1 MSTPLSTLPLKTQ
14 QTSSTASADVN
25 DINDPIVQ
33 DVLNEFQEELRHSSN
48 QSKPYPQNPQMPM
61 PAQMQPPYPQHP
73 QQHPQHSQQNPT
85 QHPQNLPMQ
94 SMMYPSQNWG
104 GSVSGVS
111 GVSGNGS
118 VSAGAK
124 NNGNKYDSI
133 ASYLDIEVAKRSLI
147 LVIVSLIIYHSGII
161 NIAYD
166 KMPDYLQDNLANF
179 DIYIKS
185 ASLFSIIYV
194 LSFFEYI

>member
-1 MSTPLSTLPLKTQ
+1 
-14 QTSSTASADVN
+14 
-25 DINDPIVQ
+25 
-33 DVLNEFQEELRHSSN
+33 
-48 QSKPYPQNPQMPM
+48 
-61 PAQMQPPYPQHP
+61 
-73 QQHPQHSQQNPT
+73 
-85 QHPQNLPMQ
+85 MQ

-104 GSVSGVS
+104 GSNGSVS

>member
-1 MSTPLSTLPLKTQ
+1 MSTPISTLPLKTQ
-14 QTSSTASADVN
+14 QVNSTASADVN

-48 QSKPYPQNPQMPM
+48 QSKSYPPM
-61 PAQMQPPYPQHP
+61 PPPNHQIP
-73 QQHPQHSQQNPT
+73 QQHPHMPQPNHQMPPMPPT
-85 QHPQNLPMQ
+85 QP
-94 SMMYPSQNWG
+94 MMYPSQNW
-104 GSVSGVS
+104 SGKS
-111 GVSGNGS
+111 
-118 VSAGAK
+118 
-124 NNGNKYDSI
+124 NGNRYDSI

-161 NIAYD
+161 NVAYE
-166 KMPDYLQDNLANF
+166 KMPDYLQDNLTNF